1 MGANPLFL
9 LVGGL
14 SRLRAKGNLRV
25 DRSEFTNVI
34 WDRLAPEIEEQGY
47 ELVEVEYGQHGGTYI
62 LRLFIDREGG
72 VTLDDCVGL
81 SPYVSAILDKDVNL
95 AESYLLEV
103 SSPGIERPVRKAE
116 DFARF
121 EGETIKIQTR
131 SPIQGRRRFSG
142 TLKGYRDG
150 LISVEIDGAVHEI
163 HIENVNKAHLV
174 R

>member
-1 MGANPLFL
+1 
-9 LVGGL
+9 VV
-14 SRLRAKGNLRV
+14 RHEIV
-25 DRSEFTNVI
+25 NVI

-81 SPYVSAILDKDVNL
+81 SPYVGALLDKDGLV
-95 AESYLLEV
+95 SDKYMLEV
-103 SSPGIERPVRKAE
+103 SSPGIERPVRKAK
-116 DFARF
+116 DFERF
-121 EGETIKIQTR
+121 EGESIKIQTI
-131 SPIQGRRRFSG
+131 SPIQGRKRFNG
-142 TLKGYRDG
+142 RLKGFQDG
-150 LISVEIDGAVHEI
+150 LILVEIDDAVHEI